1 MGRSL
6 TALATLLIDGEPA
19 GQMENR
25 SGLLAHDFRGPV
37 LDIGL
42 DPWYNRSLTMTAV
55 GRHLGPNTYQGDLV
69 RVSVDL
75 EPDQGR

>member
-1 MGRSL
+1 
-6 TALATLLIDGEPA
+6 
-19 GQMENR
+19 METDQVFWLMISW
-25 SGLLAHDFRGPV
+25 SG

-42 DPWYNRSLTMTAV
+42 DRGTTVSDYDGS

-75 EPDQGR
+75 EPDQDVDHNAAGATELGRE